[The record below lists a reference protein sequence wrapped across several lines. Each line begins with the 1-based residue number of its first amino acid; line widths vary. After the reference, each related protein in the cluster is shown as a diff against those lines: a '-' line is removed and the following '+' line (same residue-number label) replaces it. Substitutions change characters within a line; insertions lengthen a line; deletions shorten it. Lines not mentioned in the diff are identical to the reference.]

1 MSGGTYLFLGAII
14 YFAYLF
20 FKMSEKGKRNA
31 YYEDLKKRIPI
42 YYTENFG
49 KEFIVLEN
57 LSSSNEDKMEAEINL
72 MEQAEKQNANAII
85 VLNNNIESQIAGGV
99 SVSRGFI
106 DNKARIKDT
115 THLKNTFH
123 YNAIAI
129 KIVDDT
135 NEKVVDEKNQNNL
148 DAIVKKIEEDSLIEF
163 DKLKKLLE
171 SGIIDEVEYQ
181 NRINTF
187 KNEFIQKKEELIYS
201 TKLKNA
207 IKELEDEANIKFE
220 KQKKL
225 FNMNLIDKKEYEE
238 KMTSIENEL
247 NERKKDLKI

>member
-106 DNKARIKDT
+106 DNNRKS
-115 THLKNTFH
+115 
-123 YNAIAI
+123 
-129 KIVDDT
+129 
-135 NEKVVDEKNQNNL
+135 VV
-148 DAIVKKIEEDSLIEF
+148 
-163 DKLKKLLE
+163 
-171 SGIIDEVEYQ
+171 
-181 NRINTF
+181 
-187 KNEFIQKKEELIYS
+187 
-201 TKLKNA
+201 
-207 IKELEDEANIKFE
+207 
-220 KQKKL
+220 
-225 FNMNLIDKKEYEE
+225 
-238 KMTSIENEL
+238 
-247 NERKKDLKI
+247 